1 MANPGMRPHILISFY
16 DIPGLFY
23 AFVFDDNNNTHD
35 LDDCVSISKKERKK
49 GAPSATRMT
58 LNTFCFSR
66 SAISSIHASLFLIEI
81 GIYAFCTLSA
91 GFFLEQICKEHII
104 LAQFQ
109 APTLS
114 RTKRP
119 EDDS

>member
-91 GFFLEQICKEHII
+91 GVFGTDLQGAHNIGSVSGTDVVSNQE
-104 LAQFQ
+104 A
-109 APTLS
+109 
-114 RTKRP
+114 RR
-119 EDDS
+119 